1 MRRLLLIVFILL
13 HSIAQAQAPTV
24 SGKVTS
30 ASEPNGLP
38 GVNVIVKGTSQG
50 AITDLDGKFTIEVP
64 NGATLVFSFVGYK
77 PAEVT
82 PVGSGPINVVLE
94 EESKLLGEVVVM
106 GYQSLEKR
114 DITGAIASIKTDN
127 VRKLSINSI
136 DQGMQGM
143 APGVQ
148 VTQSSGTPGGGVK
161 VLIRGP
167 SSIGATN
174 TPLYIVDGV
183 PVGTGRLGGRSFGGQ
198 NDNALA
204 LINPNDIETIT
215 ILKDASA
222 VALYGSRGSNGVVV
236 ITTKQGKSGKSR
248 VSVDVQRGIIDPV
261 RTLSLLN
268 SKQLLEL
275 QREAVTNAGQNP
287 DALGLI
293 PGVTDAIDTD
303 WQDAVLR
310 TGIMQQYQITA
321 SGGNENSRYY
331 ISGSYREEE
340 GVQINNKFQRL
351 STTMNFEN
359 KVSEKLTLGTN
370 ITLSRGFNKRVKGD
384 NFLDGVFS
392 GAIKSLPYDTPYD
405 ENGLLVGP
413 SSPLYPGFPNFNPV
427 GQALIPRF
435 NTLSIKILGNIN
447 ATYQISKDLKFNAKM
462 ALDFNDVTDDQY
474 ESSQT
479 AIGGFL
485 PSVGGQG
492 YGVFSASSGSTVISY
507 ATLSYNKQIGEKQN
521 ISAIAGSEMVQGRSI
536 SGSAQGRIFPSDDFT
551 YIASAGIVD
560 QGSSFKNPP
569 HTILSFFGELRYNY
583 TEHFLLT
590 ASFRA
595 DGSSNFGPNHK
606 FGYFPAMSAG
616 WRISSEEFF
625 RSNVITDLKLRASFG
640 FTGNER
646 IGAFQYLATWSPS
659 TYNGSSG
666 VVPDNTDNP
675 NIKWE
680 SKRELNAG
688 IDIALWNGRLQSSVD
703 AYYNKSFDL
712 LLTRPYPLTTGF
724 GGITD
729 NVGDMQNKGLEFT
742 ATSVNIDSKVLQ
754 WNTTVNLSK
763 NLNKVLF
770 LADSIPLY
778 SGYSGEGV
786 DATNVIRV
794 GQPLGTFWGLNYL
807 GVDPAT
813 GDAIYEDRNEDGN
826 ITNADAMVIGNSQPK
841 LFGGVNNT
849 FAYKGFDLSI
859 FFQFSY
865 GNKVL
870 NFTKATLVNMG
881 ADLESNQSVES
892 LRRWRKPGDITDVPR
907 YELGSTKNNLHSNR
921 LLEDGSY
928 LRLKNLNI
936 GYNLPA
942 RFTSKMMLEQLRMY
956 VSATNLWTYTKY
968 TGSDPEVSTLDGST
982 AAQGIDFFTLPQVR
996 TISVGLTATLK

>member
-1 MRRLLLIVFILL
+1 MRRFLLILFTLL
-13 HSIAQAQAPTV
+13 YSVVQAQTQTV
-24 SGKVTS
+24 SGRVTS

-38 GVNVIVKGTSQG
+38 GVSVIVKGSSQG
-50 AITDLDGKFTIEVP
+50 AITDLDGKFTLEAP
-64 NGATLVFSFVGYK
+64 TNATLVFSFVGYK
-77 PAEVT
+77 SQEVIAT
-82 PVGSGPINVVLE
+82 GGPINVVLE
-94 EESKLLGEVVVM
+94 EESKILGEVVVM
-106 GYQSLEKR
+106 GYSSVEKR
-114 DITGAIASIKTDN
+114 DITGAIATVKTDN
-127 VRKLSINSI
+127 IRKLSINGI
-136 DQGMQGM
+136 DQGLQGM

-161 VLIRGP
+161 VHIRGP
-167 SSIGATN
+167 SSISASN
-174 TPLYIVDGV
+174 TPLYIVDGI

-198 NDNALA
+198 NDNALS

-248 VSVDVQRGIIDPV
+248 ITVDVQRGIIDPV
-261 RTLSLLN
+261 HTLDLLN

-275 QREAVTNAGQNP
+275 QREAVTNSGGNP

-293 PGVTDAIDTD
+293 PGVTDAVDTD
-303 WQDAVLR
+303 WQNEVLR
-310 TGIMQQYQITA
+310 TGIMQQYQLTA
-321 SGGNENSRYY
+321 SGGTETSRYY
-331 ISGSYREEE
+331 ISASYREEE
-340 GVQINNKFQRL
+340 GVQLNNKFQRL
-351 STTMNFEN
+351 GTTINFEN
-359 KVSEKLTLGTN
+359 RVTEKLNLGTN

-405 ENGLLVGP
+405 ENGSLVGP
-413 SSPLYPGFPNFNPV
+413 ASPLYPAFPNFNPV
-427 GQALIPRF
+427 GQALLPRF
-435 NTLSIKILGNIN
+435 NTVSIKILGNIN
-447 ATYQISKDLKFNAKM
+447 ANYQINKDLKFNAKV
-462 ALDFNDVTDDQY
+462 ALDFNDITDDQY

-492 YGVFSASSGSTVISY
+492 YGVFSASNGSTVISF
-507 ATLSYNKQIGEKQN
+507 ATLSYNKAIGEKQT
-521 ISAIAGSEMVQGRSI
+521 ISAVAGSELLQNS
-536 SGSAQGRIFPSDDFT
+536 SGAGSVQGRIFPSDDFT

-560 QGSSFKNPP
+560 QGSSIKVPK
-569 HTILSFFGELRYNY
+569 HSIISFFGEVRYNY
-583 TEHFLLT
+583 TERFLLT

-595 DGSSNFGPNHK
+595 DGSSNFGPNNK
-606 FGYFPAMSAG
+606 FGYFPALSAG
-616 WRISSEEFF
+616 WRISNEKFF
-625 RSNVITDLKLRASFG
+625 KSNLITDLKLRASFG

-646 IGAFQYLATWSPS
+646 IAAFEYLATWGPS
-659 TYNGSSG
+659 TYNGSAG
-666 VVPDNTDNP
+666 VVPNNTDNP

-680 SKRELNAG
+680 SKREINAG
-688 IDIALWNGRLQSSVD
+688 VDMALWNGRVQTSVD

-724 GGITD
+724 GGIVD
-729 NVGDMQNKGLEFT
+729 NVGDMENKGLEFT
-742 ATSVNIDSKVLQ
+742 ATSVNIDSKALQ

-763 NLNKVLF
+763 NINKILF

-794 GQPLGTFWGLNYL
+794 GESLGTFWGLNYL

-813 GDAIYEDRNEDGN
+813 GDAIYQDRNNDGA
-826 ITNADAMVIGNSQPK
+826 ITNDDAMVIGHAQPDLIGGITNS
-841 LFGGVNNT
+841 FI
-849 FAYKGFDLSI
+849 YKGFDLSF
-859 FFQFSY
+859 FFQFSL

-881 ADLESNQSVES
+881 ADLESNQSVEA

-907 YELGSTKNNLHSNR
+907 YEFGSSKNNLHSNR

-928 LRLKNLNI
+928 LRLKNFNV
-936 GYNLPA
+936 GYNLPS
-942 RFTSKMMLEQLRMY
+942 RITNKIMLEQLRVY
-956 VSATNLWTYTKY
+956 LSATNLWTYTKY

-996 TISVGLTATLK
+996 TISVGLTATLR